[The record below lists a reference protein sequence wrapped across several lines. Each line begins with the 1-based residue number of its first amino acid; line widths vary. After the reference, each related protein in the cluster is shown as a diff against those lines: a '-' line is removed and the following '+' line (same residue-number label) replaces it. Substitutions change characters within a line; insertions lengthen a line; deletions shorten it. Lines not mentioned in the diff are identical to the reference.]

1 MSQKIAKNRKKL
13 RHVAKKILHVVN
25 RILHVAKICD
35 MSQKNATCRK
45 KILHVAKNRNKSQE
59 ISVRRSE
66 ALGFISLYADRH
78 GQ

>member
-45 KILHVAKNRNKSQE
+45 KILHVAKNRKKSQ
-59 ISVRRSE
+59 SGKVRV
-66 ALGFISLYADRH
+66 GFISLQTADRH
-78 GQ
+78 GHGQ